1 MNSAPNRKAPSG
13 RFCTALNFVLAGLFI
28 AEAFVAWGLYARVR
42 FPVPDSL
49 AERILA
55 VLDSRGVSCSAEEFW
70 FGADFSLYADAVS
83 MRLHGTPEAF
93 FKARRIRARINP
105 FAAGGDDFGLR
116 AFSVDS
122 AEVFSPFK
130 NPQEASA
137 RIVSDIN
144 VSAHAGVSSY
154 ALDYLR
160 GTFMGVDFELSGR
173 IDKGATADDFRHI
186 AEILSEKLSAKT
198 DKKVPQKKLS
208 AAEIAEAVDD
218 ACADNGRLQTIL
230 RAFKNPRISAEF
242 GFLASGGNFA
252 NMFIRA
258 DSVDTSALL
267 PLGISAEE
275 TQLGLTYANSKT
287 SERIRLECSARRLAC
302 GGFPVSARNVGARAG
317 VNVGGSEIALFDVDV
332 SAAAVDID
340 GTSLD
345 NILVSKKLLSRSSF
359 DDGWYFFA
367 SGGANRFGGKI
378 ALPNLKRVEAEFSGN
393 ICADEILSRR
403 ELAGIPEMRDFS
415 FPHGV
420 NIDGRAAYVFGEKF
434 PTASVSIDASDCIVM
449 RLDLD
454 GLSADVE
461 FGGGVLKCANIVAK
475 SKEGWGATGAY
486 VQSFLDDSYDISV
499 KGNLRPMAIAHFME
513 PWWTRVMGAFSF
525 ENGAKMP
532 YADVRVEGVWG
543 APENIW
549 CFGYV
554 EGENAVYDGA
564 KFDAFSTYIWVSPLR
579 ITLYD
584 VQMFAGDRRG
594 ECFIEWLYDKG
605 EGLTSYDRQRLLLK
619 STLSPAELIALGGD
633 DAREVLDIVK
643 FQNPPNLELNALMFN
658 PSNNPQKRADIFN
671 AKISARGD
679 VDVEMIKLL
688 SPSFSAVSDKTTTVI
703 SDAAFGFC
711 GGSGSGGLRLEKR
724 GKTVSVDGEARAL
737 KMNQGRFF
745 DFLESL
751 GGETPDGG
759 AASAEFVLGGDASGE
774 VSATLKL
781 RGDVDNMS
789 ESVGGGTVSIKNR
802 DFLKLNIFGL
812 ISKAFSAIGV
822 PVGSFDIAEV
832 DSEFSL
838 GGGQLRLSPLSM
850 SGPSMR
856 IIGAAAYNFKDDSV
870 RGELKTYPFDNV
882 SNRIISAV
890 NKLVNPIMD
899 TVRVKISGT
908 LSDPNFSAKIT
919 PADVIRS
926 EEKVIERIDKSL

>member
-1 MNSAPNRKAPSG
+1 VKSAANRKTPSG
-13 RFCTALNFVLAGLFI
+13 RFCTVLNLALSALFLI
-28 AEAFVAWGLYARVR
+28 EAFVAWGLYAGVR
-42 FPVPDSL
+42 FPVPDWL
-49 AERILA
+49 TERILG
-55 VLDSRGVSCSAEEFW
+55 VLDSRGVSCGVSEFW
-70 FGADFSLYADAVS
+70 FGADFSLYADNVS

-93 FKARRIRARINP
+93 FRARRVRARINP
-105 FAAGGDDFGLR
+105 FALGGDDFGLR

-130 NPQEASA
+130 NPQESSA

-144 VSAHAGVSSY
+144 VSAHAGVSSCSV
-154 ALDYLR
+154 DYLR

-173 IDKGATADDFRHI
+173 IDRGATADDFRHI
-186 AEILSEKLSAKT
+186 AEILSKT
-198 DKKVPQKKLS
+198 LDAERGKKAPQKKTS
-208 AAEIAEAVDD
+208 VAEIAEAVDD
-218 ACADNGRLQTIL
+218 ACAENGRLRSVL
-230 RAFKNPRISAEF
+230 RSFKNPRINAEF
-242 GFLASGGNFA
+242 GFLASGGNFVNA
-252 NMFIRA
+252 FIRA

-267 PLGISAEE
+267 PFGLLADE
-275 TQLGLTYANSKT
+275 TELGLSYANSKT
-287 SERIRLECSARRLAC
+287 SERIRLECSARRLSC

-332 SAAAVDID
+332 SAAAVDMD

-345 NILVSKKLLSRSSF
+345 NILVSKKLLSRTSYA
-359 DDGWYFFA
+359 DGWYFFA

-378 ALPNLKRVEAEFSGN
+378 GLPDLKRVEVEFSGN
-393 ICADEILSRR
+393 ISVDEILSRK
-403 ELAGIPEMRDFS
+403 ELADIPEMKDFS

-420 NIDGRAAYVFGEKF
+420 NIDGRAEYVFGEKF
-434 PTASVSIDASDCIVM
+434 PEAFISVDASDCVVM

-461 FGGGVLKCANIVAK
+461 FGGGVLTCANIVAK

-486 VQSFLDDSYDISV
+486 VQSFLDDSYDITV
-499 KGNLRPMAIAHFME
+499 RGNLRPMAIAHFME

-525 ENGAKMP
+525 EKGAKMP

-584 VQMFAGDRRG
+584 VQMFSGDRRG
-594 ECFIEWLYDKG
+594 ECFIEWLYDRG

-679 VDVEMIKLL
+679 VSVEMIKLQN
-688 SPSFSAVSDKTTTVI
+688 PSFSAVSDKTTTVI
-703 SDAAFGFC
+703 SDAVFGFC
-711 GGSGSGGLRLEKR
+711 GGSGSGALRLEKR
-724 GKTVSVDGEARAL
+724 GKTATVDGEARAL
-737 KMNQGRFF
+737 KMNQGKFF

-751 GGETPDGG
+751 GGEPSDGG
-759 AASAEFVLGGDASGE
+759 TPSAESVLGGDASGE

-789 ESVGGGTVSIKNR
+789 ESVGAGTVEIKSR

-822 PVGSFDIAEV
+822 PVGAFDIAEV
-832 DSEFSL
+832 DSEFSI
-838 GGGQLRLSPLSM
+838 GDGQLRLSPLSM

-882 SNRIISAV
+882 SNKIISAV

-908 LSDPNFSAKIT
+908 LADPNFSAKIT